1 MKRFEGNGKK
11 KKYETISQSIESR
24 VTILNFPSAYK
35 PTLFCCVFVGFWG
48 LFLFVCFKLFFVW
61 FLKSQYS

>member
-1 MKRFEGNGKK
+1 MEGFEGNGKK
-11 KKYETISQSIESR
+11 KTYETISQSIESR

-48 LFLFVCFKLFFVW
+48 LFLFVCLFVLNCFS
-61 FLKSQYS
+61 FGF